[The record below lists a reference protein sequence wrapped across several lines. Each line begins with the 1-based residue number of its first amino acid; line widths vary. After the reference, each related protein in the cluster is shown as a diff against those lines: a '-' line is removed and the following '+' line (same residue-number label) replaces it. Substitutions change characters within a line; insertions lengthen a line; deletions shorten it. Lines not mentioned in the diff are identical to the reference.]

1 MHWRQGMFKVPPPL
15 SLLVE
20 TTFFCS
26 YYLIV
31 IMATKTINCCFPQ
44 PTVPWPGLAWPCTM
58 NKASYR
64 HTRRGTAVEACS
76 SYSRVHLK
84 VTKTRPF
91 HLLTST
97 QKEFPQFAYACFT
110 IPSHTH

>member
-1 MHWRQGMFKVPPPL
+1 MNIINRVSLGMHWRQGMFKVPPPL

-44 PTVPWPGLAWPCTM
+44 PTVPWPGLALYYEQGLIQTH
-58 NKASYR
+58 KER
-64 HTRRGTAVEACS
+64 HCS
-76 SYSRVHLK
+76 GGLQQ
-84 VTKTRPF
+84 
-91 HLLTST
+91 LL
-97 QKEFPQFAYACFT
+97 
-110 IPSHTH
+110 